1 MCGRWYSASK
11 KRFHCPRWSFVRCLE
26 RRPAGKELDTQTLR
40 MMMEALQYLLL
51 EGQEGV
57 DVVERKDDEESKEVK
72 EWWLRKWIKYYRVNF
87 AK

>member
-1 MCGRWYSASK
+1 
-11 KRFHCPRWSFVRCLE
+11 
-26 RRPAGKELDTQTLR
+26 